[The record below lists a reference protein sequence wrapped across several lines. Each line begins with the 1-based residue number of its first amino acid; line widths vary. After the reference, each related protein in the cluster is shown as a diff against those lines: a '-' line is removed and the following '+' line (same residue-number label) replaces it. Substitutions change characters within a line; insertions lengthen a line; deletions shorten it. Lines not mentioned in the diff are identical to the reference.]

1 MRILSSEVV
10 TTAYK
15 VTKTVTG
22 IECDICKR
30 IIPTK
35 PLRPNTYEK
44 YYFVTTGHR
53 DWGNDSCDSVEMYDI
68 CPNCIVKFTSDYLA
82 KSRSYTAHIEIE
94 TEAAYP
100 EKENVITDNPPKEGE
115 TEKEGYDYF

>member
-30 IIPTK
+30 FIKAKKYPDDT
-35 PLRPNTYEK
+35 EK
-44 YYFVTTGHR
+44 YYIVTTGHR
-53 DWGNDSCDSVEMYDI
+53 DWGNDSCDSINMKDVCQD
-68 CPNCIVKFTSDYLA
+68 CIVNFTSDYLS
-82 KSRSYTAHIEIE
+82 KTHSDTAYIEIE
-94 TEAAYP
+94 TELAEV
-100 EKENVITDNPPKEGE
+100 EKETIITDKPPKEGE
-115 TEKEGYDYF
+115 TEKEGYRCY